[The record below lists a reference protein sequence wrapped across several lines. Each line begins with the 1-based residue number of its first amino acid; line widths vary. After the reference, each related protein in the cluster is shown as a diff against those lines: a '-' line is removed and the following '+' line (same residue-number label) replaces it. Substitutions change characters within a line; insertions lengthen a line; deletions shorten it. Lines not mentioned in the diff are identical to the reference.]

1 MRQNYDVSLI
11 AVLKHEGGFVD
22 HPRDPGGATNQ
33 GVTQAVYDDWREDH
47 QLPKQSVR
55 DISAV
60 EVMALYKTQYWNRV
74 KGDELPSGVDY
85 AVFDFAVNSG
95 NNRAARYLQQVVG
108 ANPDGQIGPAT
119 LAIIG
124 KLDRDAI
131 VGPVGLIDQLCDA
144 RLSFLKRLPIF
155 DTFGKGWTR
164 RVEDVRV
171 KAKAMA

>member
-95 NNRAARYLQQVVG
+95 THRAARYLQEAVG
-108 ANPDGQIGPAT
+108 VGIDGQIGPVT
-119 LAIIG
+119 LAAV
-124 KLDRDAI
+124 KAI
-131 VGPVGLIDQLCDA
+131 PAQDLVTAICDA
-144 RLSFLKRLPIF
+144 RMAFLRRLGTF

-164 RVEDVRV
+164 RVEDVRC
-171 KAKAMA
+171 KARGMAA